1 LRTPRWNRCRRNAPH
16 ELRQHD
22 QVENPHILFGPEPVG
37 ANHDPG
43 IEFAPGNDFVS
54 SWIGIIGAI
63 AALRRRAAEGGR
75 YRVRVSPVRVLLW
88 LPQMGIFDNA

>member
-22 QVENPHILFGPEPVG
+22 QAENPHTLLGSEPVG

-43 IEFAPGNDFVS
+43 IEFALDSPLEGSGFELFVPQL
-54 SWIGIIGAI
+54 
-63 AALRRRAAEGGR
+63 LRKTGPSETVATRTFVKATSR
-75 YRVRVSPVRVLLW
+75 
-88 LPQMGIFDNA
+88 